1 LTKYLESIRWLYI
14 KIGVQ
19 ILNISEGSKSS
30 SPPSYAPLTVKKAL
44 SILYVLAEEKEALGL
59 AELAKKLGLNRS
71 TAYRLVLALTEGG
84 FVKQDPAT
92 QKYALGLKIVELA
105 GDILNKMEIRE
116 VARPYLKRLME
127 LSGETAHLGI
137 LEKGQIVFI
146 DKIDGPEV
154 VRFFTHLGKRF
165 PAYVTSIGKAI
176 LAYLPKEDL
185 ENVLKLQ
192 SFQAHTPNTI
202 VNKQDFRDHLNLVRS
217 KGYAIDHE
225 ENRLTVCCIGAPIF
239 DATGKAVAAISI
251 SGPSFRLNI
260 KRMKEL
266 SEPLKSTAL
275 KISKNLGYQE
285 EEISFKNKKGG
296 KES

>member
-1 LTKYLESIRWLYI
+1 MNNPTRTKR
-14 KIGVQ
+14 
-19 ILNISEGSKSS
+19 SS
-30 SPPSYAPLTVKKAL
+30 TSYTPLTVKKAL
-44 SILYVLAEEKEALGL
+44 SILCVLAEEKEALGL
-59 AELAKKLGLNRS
+59 VDLANKLGLNRS

-84 FVKQDPAT
+84 FVKQDSAT
-92 QKYALGLKIVELA
+92 QKYSLGLKIVELA

-116 VARPYLKRLME
+116 VARPFLKELME
-127 LSGETAHLGI
+127 LSGETVHLGI
-137 LEKGQIVFI
+137 LDKGQIVFI

-176 LAYLPKEDL
+176 LAYLPKEDM

-202 VNKQDFRDHLNLVRS
+202 VNKQVFRDHLNLIRS

-225 ENRLTVCCIGAPIF
+225 ENRLTVCCIGSPIF
-239 DATGKAVAAISI
+239 DAANKVVAAISI
-251 SGPSFRLNI
+251 SGPSFRLNL

-266 SEPLKSTAL
+266 SKPLKLTAL
-275 KISKNLGYQE
+275 KISKNLGYQGD
-285 EEISFKNKKGG
+285 EIA
-296 KES
+296 

>member
-1 LTKYLESIRWLYI
+1 MNNPMRTKR
-14 KIGVQ
+14 
-19 ILNISEGSKSS
+19 GST
-30 SPPSYAPLTVKKAL
+30 SYAPLTVKKAL
-44 SILYVLAEEKEALGL
+44 SILRVLAEEKEALGL
-59 AELAKKLGLNRS
+59 VDLANKLGLNRS
-71 TAYRLVLALTEGG
+71 TAYRLVLALTEDG

-92 QKYALGLKIVELA
+92 QKYSLGLKIVELA

-116 VARPYLKRLME
+116 VARPFLEELME
-127 LSGETAHLGI
+127 LSGETVHLGI
-137 LEKGQIVFI
+137 LDKGQIVFI

-176 LAYLPKEDL
+176 LAYLPKEDM

-202 VNKQDFRDHLNLVRS
+202 VNKQVFRDHLNLIRS

-225 ENRLTVCCIGAPIF
+225 ENRLTVCCIGSPIF
-239 DATGKAVAAISI
+239 DAANKVVAAISI
-251 SGPSFRLNI
+251 SGPSFRLNL

-266 SEPLKSTAL
+266 SKPLKLTAL
-275 KISKNLGYQE
+275 KISKSLGFQGD
-285 EEISFKNKKGG
+285 EIA
-296 KES
+296 